1 MTIRLK
7 ITAAV
12 AGTVALVV
20 AAAGFSW
27 FGLESAMGSLQVE
40 MAAKDAIAAAYR
52 LEATGRATMTST
64 TGYEES
70 AALWKDATE
79 ACDTAMS
86 AFLSAAPELL
96 ASGAAPED
104 GSAETLAAVAE
115 KWNKVKTGYTEL
127 DPLYVK
133 LGASRARM
141 LVGALGLQVAYERFS
156 VDLASFYEEAEL
168 LGAILD
174 RYRNA
179 VLFTANI
186 TRDLAGLS
194 ETVALGASVAI
205 QKAQMLGLASL
216 GAAIVAAL
224 ALSLLFGSSLG
235 RRIGRLEGV
244 MRSVAAKDLG
254 ARADDGGRDELGRL
268 AGHVNSV
275 LDIIGDFMERTR
287 EAAVSLGS
295 VEVRLGQAVREAGD
309 SSGAVVAGSDAAGS
323 GVAELDRS
331 IAQSL
336 GAVKSVAAKVC
347 SFGELAESQA
357 GELARISS
365 AIEEMAASMASVARL
380 TQDRLG
386 VAEKL
391 RGDVAAGAGESES
404 SARSLDAAERELAR
418 ITEISTMIADVAD
431 RTNILSMNAAIESAH
446 AGNAGRGF
454 AVVADEIRKL
464 SDSTSENASGI
475 DGVVKSVTRSIREA
489 VEAASRSHAALEGTK
504 ESVDA
509 FVAALRE
516 ITTAISEL
524 AAAVREIRDSVDSIA
539 AAARTIHGD
548 AEIAACDSGTI
559 EDDLETVGLS
569 SKRLVERMDG
579 IRTGISGLFS
589 LVEGLSA
596 LAKETGARSL
606 DIDTMLDEF
615 MLPAEKKQDGNLNP

>member
-20 AAAGFSW
+20 VAAGLSW
-27 FGLESAMGSLQVE
+27 LGMENAMNSLQVE

-70 AALWKDATE
+70 AAQWKGATV
-79 ACDTAMS
+79 ACDEALAS
-86 AFLSAAPELL
+86 FLSTAPELL
-96 ASGAAPED
+96 ATGTGREE

-115 KWNKVKTGYTEL
+115 KWIKVKKGYAEL
-127 DPLYVK
+127 DPLYEK
-133 LGASRARM
+133 LAASQARL
-141 LVGALGLQVAYERFS
+141 LVGTLGLQPAYDRFS
-156 VDLASFYEEAEL
+156 ADLASYHEEAEL
-168 LGAILD
+168 LGAILE

-179 VLFTANI
+179 ALFTANI
-186 TRDLAGLS
+186 TSDLAGLS
-194 ETVALGASVAI
+194 STIAFESAQAI
-205 QKAQMLGLASL
+205 QKAKTFGFASL
-216 GAAIVAAL
+216 GAAIMAAL
-224 ALSLLFGSSLG
+224 AISLLFGSSLG
-235 RRIGRLEGV
+235 RRIGRIEGV
-244 MRSVAAKDLG
+244 MRAVAAKDIG
-254 ARADDGGRDELGRL
+254 ARTDDRGHDELGRL

-275 LDIIGDFMERTR
+275 LDIIGGFIERTR

-295 VEVRLGQAVREAGD
+295 VEVRLGQAVRDAGD
-309 SSGAVVAGSDAAGS
+309 SSGAVVAGSDAAGT

-331 IAQSL
+331 ISHSIN
-336 GAVKSVAAKVC
+336 AVQSVATKVC

-357 GELARISS
+357 SELARISS

-391 RGDVAAGAGESES
+391 RADVAAGAGESES
-404 SARSLDAAERELAR
+404 SARSLEAAERELVR

-475 DGVVKSVTRSIREA
+475 DDVVRSVTRSIREA
-489 VEAASRSHAALEGTK
+489 VEAASRSHTAIEGTQS
-504 ESVDA
+504 SVDA
-509 FVAALRE
+509 FVTALRE

-524 AAAVREIRDSVDSIA
+524 AAAVREIRDSVDTIA
-539 AAARTIHGD
+539 TAARTIHGD
-548 AEIAACDSGTI
+548 AQTAACDSGTI

-569 SKRLVERMDG
+569 SKRLVERMEG
-579 IRTGISGLFS
+579 IRTGISGLYG

-596 LAKETGARSL
+596 LAKETGERSVG
-606 DIDTMLDEF
+606 IDAMLKEF
-615 MLPAEKKQDGNLNP
+615 MIPVEKS